1 MFKGMNNFTPAGML
15 ANQHHITDSH
25 REALNVN
32 AWNLDEHETQTAQMV
47 DTLIGNSAQTISEE
61 QQRQHNSSSQ
71 QRSAE
76 GDFDPLHPAYQ
87 NQ

>member
-32 AWNLDEHETQTAQMV
+32 AWNLDDHET
-47 DTLIGNSAQTISEE
+47 
-61 QQRQHNSSSQ
+61 
-71 QRSAE
+71 
-76 GDFDPLHPAYQ
+76 
-87 NQ
+87 